1 MDFLKKKSG
10 LAKAKKKKV
19 TAKDIRENIER
30 IQKTMCKIED
40 TESEEYKMLLEELE
54 KEFAILKRIK
64 TKVTARDIQDNIG
77 RIMNAMKLT
86 PEGTEEYERLAKEL
100 EHEYVI
106 LKKYKD
112 SKFYIEPKM
121 WATIGGATLVLVFFV
136 CLEREVPSATKFL
149 GTVLR
154 IIPFRG

>member
-1 MDFLKKKSG
+1 MEILKKKNG
-10 LAKAKKKKV
+10 LTKAKKKKV
-19 TAKDIRENIER
+19 TARDIRENIER
-30 IQKTMCKIED
+30 IQKAMCKIDD
-40 TESEEYKMLLEELE
+40 TESEEYKKLLEELE
-54 KEFAILKRIK
+54 KEYANLKKVR

-86 PEGTEEYERLAKEL
+86 PEGTDEYERLAREL

-121 WATIGGATLVLVFFV
+121 WATIGGATAVLLFFV

-149 GTVLR
+149 GTVLK

>member
-1 MDFLKKKSG
+1 MEFLKKKG
-10 LAKAKKKKV
+10 TVKARKKKV
-19 TAKDIRENIER
+19 TAKEVRENIER
-30 IQKTMCKIED
+30 IQKALCKIED
-40 TESEEYKMLLEELE
+40 TESDEYKRLVAELE
-54 KEFAILKRIK
+54 KEFEILKRTK
-64 TKVTARDIQDNIG
+64 TRVTARDIQENIG

-86 PEGTEEYERLAKEL
+86 PEGSEEYERLSKEL
-100 EHEYVI
+100 EHEYIV

-121 WATIGGATLVLVFFV
+121 WATIGGATAVLLFFV

-154 IIPFRG
+154 IIPFKG

>member
-1 MDFLKKKSG
+1 MDFLKKNGTVKV
-10 LAKAKKKKV
+10 KKKKV
-19 TAKDIRENIER
+19 TAKEVRENIER
-30 IQKTMCKIED
+30 IQKTLCKIKD
-40 TESEEYKMLLEELE
+40 TESEEYKTLVEELE
-54 KEFAILKRIK
+54 KEFEILKR
-64 TKVTARDIQDNIG
+64 TRTRVTARDIQENIG

-86 PEGTEEYERLAKEL
+86 PEGSDEYERLAKEL

-121 WATIGGATLVLVFFV
+121 WATIGGATVVLLFFV